1 MIAIGIC
8 WYLGA
13 LYCIHNFLGIGQ
25 EHYACGWEVGGS
37 VSDII
42 KYLILRPGEAFQYMF
57 KVEKLALFTEIF
69 SLLLFLPFLSLELY
83 IAIPIFLQVLL
94 FKSPIRLESYYLCGM
109 IPFIFIGLIFVLRNM
124 DRFLKK
130 RIGSKVD
137 IVNLLLGILLLL
149 CLFAVGGKN
158 IYGSLHTDR
167 IYDKQFVDARN
178 IYDRRFYVQ
187 DDLDKTA
194 WKIIKMIPKDAVVSA
209 TGDLLM
215 PLSHRKEVYEF
226 AFDDIDDGGGYDYF
240 DVDYIAVNNTNQYHG
255 AGHYAF
261 PEERH
266 MHKLNGLI
274 RNGTFDV
281 LYEKKGFLL
290 LKRSKSVDQQ

>member
-1 MIAIGIC
+1 M
-8 WYLGA
+8 
-13 LYCIHNFLGIGQ
+13 
-25 EHYACGWEVGGS
+25 
-37 VSDII
+37 
-42 KYLILRPGEAFQYMF
+42 
-57 KVEKLALFTEIF
+57 
-69 SLLLFLPFLSLELY
+69 
-83 IAIPIFLQVLL
+83 
-94 FKSPIRLESYYLCGM
+94 
-109 IPFIFIGLIFVLRNM
+109 
-124 DRFLKK
+124 
-130 RIGSKVD
+130 
-137 IVNLLLGILLLL
+137 
-149 CLFAVGGKN
+149 GGKN